1 MCFKKI
7 NHKYPQ
13 NLRNHLKMK
22 KIFLFLLISQFSFA
36 QKDGFWDKERAFT
49 KEIKLSSGN
58 RTLVKIDD
66 LPEGTSEFVFRIL
79 LIDENGKIT
88 NSLASVLKAIPDP
101 TGISQGTA
109 GALFLTNSLSGD
121 DTCVYG
127 IYTSEKAGNQFLKD
141 GKLETACHYK
151 KEPIN
156 KDSKVISIK
165 NTNCFENAP
174 SIWFGFENKNWV
186 LSTKIVLEVV
196 SWIDYSASRGWNLE
210 TKNELVTLGKK
221 LDWYKKSSNQ
231 SLFLA
236 QFVESFTEK
245 YKYSEYKQLVAVEKS
260 KAVTEVQEIALQKTN
275 QFDLYLNTIRLDA
288 IQLNKNNKVDEAIS
302 KIQNEIIFKN
312 AAKHID
318 YGLLGSFYLSSKQF
332 EKAELNLEKAILL
345 DKTDLTHR
353 LNLSYVYLFTGR
365 VSEAKDLHNQYKM
378 QNISS
383 NVSWVNQ
390 TKSDFSDFE
399 KKGFPTDNFKK
410 ILRIIE

>member
-1 MCFKKI
+1 
-7 NHKYPQ
+7 
-13 NLRNHLKMK
+13 MK
-22 KIFLFLLISQFSFA
+22 KIFLFLLIAQISFA

-66 LPEGTSEFVFRIL
+66 LPEGASEFVFRIL

-88 NSLASVLKAIPDP
+88 TSLASILKAIPDP

-109 GALFLTNSLSGD
+109 GAIVLTNSLSGD

-141 GKLETACHYK
+141 GKLETACYYK
-151 KEPIN
+151 KEPVN

-210 TKNELVTLGKK
+210 TKKELVTLGKK
-221 LDWYKKSSNQ
+221 LDWYKKSPKEAV
-231 SLFLA
+231 FLA
-236 QFVESFTEK
+236 QFVSSFTEK
-245 YKYSEYKQLVAVEKS
+245 YKYSEYKQLIAVEKS
-260 KAVTEVQEIALQKTN
+260 KAVAEVQEIALQKTN
-275 QFDLYLNTIRLDA
+275 QFDLYLNTIRIEA
-288 IQLNKNNKVDEAIS
+288 VQLNKNNKVDEAIS
-302 KIQNEIIFKN
+302 KIQDEIIFKN

-345 DKTDLTHR
+345 DKTDLTHK
-353 LNLSYVYLFTGR
+353 LNLSYVYLFTDR

-378 QNISS
+378 QNITS

-399 KKGFPTDNFKK
+399 KKGFSTDNFKK

>member
-1 MCFKKI
+1 
-7 NHKYPQ
+7 
-13 NLRNHLKMK
+13 MK
-22 KIFLFLLISQFSFA
+22 KIFLFLLIAQISFA

-66 LPEGTSEFVFRIL
+66 LPEGASEFVFRIL

-88 NSLASVLKAIPDP
+88 TSLASILKAIPDP

-109 GALFLTNSLSGD
+109 GAIVLTNSLSGD

-141 GKLETACHYK
+141 GKLETACYFK
-151 KEPIN
+151 KEPVN

-210 TKNELVTLGKK
+210 TKKELVTLGKK
-221 LDWYKKSSNQ
+221 LDWYKKSPKDDV
-231 SLFLA
+231 FLA
-236 QFVESFTEK
+236 QFVASFTEK

-260 KAVTEVQEIALQKTN
+260 KVVTEVQEIALQKTN
-275 QFDLYLNTIRLDA
+275 QFDLYLNTIRIEA
-288 IQLNKNNKVDEAIS
+288 VQLNKNNKVDEAIS
-302 KIQNEIIFKN
+302 KIQDEIIFKN

-353 LNLSYVYLFTGR
+353 LNLSYVYLFTDR

-378 QNISS
+378 QNITS

-390 TKSDFSDFE
+390 TKSDFAEFE
-399 KKGFPTDNFKK
+399 KKGFPINNFKK

>member
-1 MCFKKI
+1 
-7 NHKYPQ
+7 
-13 NLRNHLKMK
+13 MK
-22 KIFLFLLISQFSFA
+22 KIFLFLLIAQISFA

-49 KEIKLSSGN
+49 KEIKLSAGN
-58 RTLVKIDD
+58 RTLVKIED
-66 LPEGTSEFVFRIL
+66 LPEGASEFVFRIL

-121 DTCVYG
+121 DKCVYG
-127 IYTSEKAGNQFLKD
+127 IYTSEKTGNQFLKD
-141 GKLETACHYK
+141 GKLETACYFS

-196 SWIDYSASRGWNLE
+196 SWVDYSASRGWNLE
-210 TKNELVTLGKK
+210 TKKELVVLGKK

-245 YKYSEYKQLVAVEKS
+245 YKFSEYNQLLTVEKS
-260 KAVTEVQEIALQKTN
+260 KAINEMQEIALKKTN
-275 QFDLYLNTIRLDA
+275 QFDSFLTTIRVEA
-288 IQLNKNNKVDEAIS
+288 IQLNNKNKVEEAIS

-312 AAKHID
+312 TANHID
-318 YGLLGSFYLSSKQF
+318 YGLIGSFYLLSKQF

-353 LNLSYVYLFTGR
+353 LNLSYVYLFTDR
-365 VSEAKDLHNQYKM
+365 VSEAKDLHNQYKT
-378 QNISS
+378 QNINS

-399 KKGFPTDNFKK
+399 KNGFTTDNFKK
-410 ILRIIE
+410 ILRILE

>member
-1 MCFKKI
+1 
-7 NHKYPQ
+7 
-13 NLRNHLKMK
+13 MK
-22 KIFLFLLISQFSFA
+22 KIFLFLLIAQISFA

-66 LPEGTSEFVFRIL
+66 LPEGASEFVFRIL

-88 NSLASVLKAIPDP
+88 TSLASILKAIPDP

-109 GALFLTNSLSGD
+109 GAIVLTNSLSGD

-141 GKLETACHYK
+141 GKLETACYFK
-151 KEPIN
+151 KEPVN

-210 TKNELVTLGKK
+210 TKKELVTLGKK
-221 LDWYKKSSNQ
+221 LDWYKKSPKDDV
-231 SLFLA
+231 FLA
-236 QFVESFTEK
+236 QFVASFTEK

-260 KAVTEVQEIALQKTN
+260 KAVAEVQEIALQKTN
-275 QFDLYLNTIRLDA
+275 QFDLYLNTIRIEA
-288 IQLNKNNKVDEAIS
+288 VQLNKNNKVDEAIS
-302 KIQNEIIFKN
+302 KIQDEIIFKN

-353 LNLSYVYLFTGR
+353 LNLSYVYLFTDR

-378 QNISS
+378 QNITS

-390 TKSDFSDFE
+390 TKSDFAEFE
-399 KKGFPTDNFKK
+399 KKGFPINNFKK

>member
-1 MCFKKI
+1 
-7 NHKYPQ
+7 
-13 NLRNHLKMK
+13 MK
-22 KIFLFLLISQFSFA
+22 KIFLFLLITQISFA

-66 LPEGTSEFVFRIL
+66 LPEGASEFVFRIL

-88 NSLASVLKAIPDP
+88 TSLASILKAIPDP

-109 GALFLTNSLSGD
+109 GAIVLTNSLSGD

-141 GKLETACHYK
+141 GKLETACYYK
-151 KEPIN
+151 KEPVN

-210 TKNELVTLGKK
+210 TKKEIVTLGKK
-221 LDWYKKSSNQ
+221 LDWYKKSPKDAV
-231 SLFLA
+231 FLA
-236 QFVESFTEK
+236 QFVASFTEK

-260 KAVTEVQEIALQKTN
+260 KAVAEVQEIALQKTN
-275 QFDLYLNTIRLDA
+275 QFDLYLNTIRIEA
-288 IQLNKNNKVDEAIS
+288 VQLNKNNKVDEAIS
-302 KIQNEIIFKN
+302 KIQDEIIFKN

-353 LNLSYVYLFTGR
+353 LNLSYVYLFTDR

-378 QNISS
+378 QNITS

-390 TKSDFSDFE
+390 TKSDFAEFE
-399 KKGFPTDNFKK
+399 KKGFPINNFKK